1 MSRILPYV
9 QLTLIWIGA
18 VCAMAGCARPT
29 APVPVVVLE
38 ATEIHHGM
46 GQEAERLLVRL
57 TEDGK
62 IEWDEW
68 KAFPA
73 SEHHNGSVSANVVSE
88 VQHALNTVD
97 PSLFRS
103 QLGPYY
109 AYIDTS
115 DELRVRMKTKTGPV
129 EFRLINPWSS
139 GITAMPQKPMPT
151 DVRIVFC
158 EIDALYAKNA
168 NHAVDETCKTNDS
181 PR

>member
-1 MSRILPYV
+1 
-9 QLTLIWIGA
+9 
-18 VCAMAGCARPT
+18 MAGCARPT
-29 APVPVVVLE
+29 TPVPGVVLE
-38 ATEIHHGM
+38 ATLKHHGM

-62 IEWDEW
+62 TEWDEW

-73 SEHHNGSVSANVVSE
+73 SERHTGSVSANVVSE

-97 PSLFRS
+97 QSVFRS

-109 AYIDTS
+109 GYTDTWN
-115 DELRVRMKTKTGPV
+115 ELQVRMKTKTGPV
-129 EFRLINPWSS
+129 EFQLMNPWQS
-139 GITAMPQKPMPT
+139 GRPQKPMPT

-158 EIDALYAKNA
+158 EIDTLDAKNA
-168 NHAVDETCKTNDS
+168 NHPIDEACKTNDS

>member
-1 MSRILPYV
+1 MLRILQYV
-9 QLTLIWIGA
+9 QLILIWMGV

-38 ATEIHHGM
+38 ATWIHHGM
-46 GQEAERLLVRL
+46 GQEAKRLFVRL
-57 TEDGK
+57 TEGGK

-73 SEHHNGSVSANVVSE
+73 SERHTGSVSANVVSE
-88 VQHALNTVD
+88 VQHALDTVD
-97 PSLFRS
+97 QSLFRS

-109 AYIDTS
+109 FYIDTS
-115 DELRVRMKTKTGPV
+115 DELQVRMKTKTGPV
-129 EFRLINPWSS
+129 EFRLINPWSR
-139 GITAMPQKPMPT
+139 GMPQKPMPT

-158 EIDALYAKNA
+158 EIDTLYAKNA
-168 NHAVDETCKTNDS
+168 NHAIDETCKTRDS

>member
-1 MSRILPYV
+1 MSRIPQYV
-9 QLTLIWIGA
+9 QLTLMLIGA
-18 VCAMAGCARPT
+18 VCTMAGCARPT

-38 ATEIHHGM
+38 ATHIHHGM

-73 SEHHNGSVSANVVSE
+73 SERHTGSVSANVVSE

-97 PSLFRS
+97 QSLFRS

-109 AYIDTS
+109 VYIDTS
-115 DELRVRMKTKTGPV
+115 DELQVRMKTKTGPV
-129 EFRLINPWSS
+129 EFRLINPWSHWR
-139 GITAMPQKPMPT
+139 PLKPMPT

-158 EIDALYAKNA
+158 EIDSLYAKNA
-168 NHAVDETCKTNDS
+168 NHAVDETCKANDS